1 MSTVTELA
9 AEIQQLS
16 AADKHLLMQLL
27 LTDSDEAEPDAEEA
41 LPRRDRAPR
50 ESDPQWRGGDPG
62 FAGLAGIS
70 FCRCRPVRQA

>member
-1 MSTVTELA
+1 MSTVAEIA

-41 LPRRDRAPR
+41 YRAEIVRRVKAIRNGEAAIRALQDWQ
-50 ESDPQWRGGDPG
+50 E
-62 FAGLAGIS
+62 
-70 FCRCRPVRQA
+70 